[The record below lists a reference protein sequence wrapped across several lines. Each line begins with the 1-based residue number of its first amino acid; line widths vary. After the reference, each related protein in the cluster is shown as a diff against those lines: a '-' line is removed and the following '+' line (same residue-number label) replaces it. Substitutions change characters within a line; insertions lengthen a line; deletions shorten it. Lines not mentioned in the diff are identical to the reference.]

1 MTKIDINNFII
12 KFSYKKYIYVFIKLE
27 NKILIKEIY
36 NSNQVKEINFITII
50 NDNIDIY
57 SKKYLNNTLLS
68 TNTIYGRKKE
78 ELLNRI
84 NESFNSN
91 NIILDIINV
100 KEFYESFKNI
110 LISDGNIALAN
121 KSIKNIYNNDYFI
134 LDIVLLETNSIIG
147 SIKVKKDDININVD
161 DDCLMDSLKLLN
173 KFICIFLNDNKNYK
187 IKQLINDII

>member
-1 MTKIDINNFII
+1 MSGTS
-12 KFSYKKYIYVFIKLE
+12 FSDR
-27 NKILIKEIY
+27 N
-36 NSNQVKEINFITII
+36 TII
-50 NDNIDIY
+50 SGQFSLKQQRTPLLLY
-57 SKKYLNNTLLS
+57 SYT
-68 TNTIYGRKKE
+68 
-78 ELLNRI
+78 
-84 NESFNSN
+84 
-91 NIILDIINV
+91 
-100 KEFYESFKNI
+100 